1 MTRDSKVLKPIMWIY
16 YSRLLKK
23 KVFCITALFSFLTVS
38 LFLSLKTDF
47 ICSLS
52 FLSFPEMSSNL
63 VPRESKHMLPFDNFC
78 FHPYEKQ
85 FSTQRIE
92 VNLSVNDLELTAFI
106 GQAENIAI
114 GGAWTPTECWSKY
127 RVNIV
132 IPYRQRQEQL
142 RVFLHYFH
150 RYLPLQQIA
159 YRIIVI
165 EQSAENEF
173 NRGKLFNVGFV
184 ESEKR
189 FPSDCYIFHDVDLI
203 PQSLNNIY
211 ACTGMPR
218 HLSSAV
224 DTFNYQ
230 LPYCGILGGVVAM
243 RSHHFRKVNGYS
255 NMFYGWGGEDDNLY
269 FRVSQAGLNVIRFEP
284 DVAKYKMV
292 RHIKEIPNPS
302 RFQIMEMD
310 QEIYSAEGLNN
321 LNYTLLSYE
330 LKPLYTRIFVHV

>member
-1 MTRDSKVLKPIMWIY
+1 MTLGSKVLKPIMWIY

-23 KVFCITALFSFLTVS
+23 KVFCIIALFSFLTVS

-85 FSTQRIE
+85 FSTEQIE
-92 VNLSVNDLELTAFI
+92 VNLSLNDLELTAFI

-159 YRIIVI
+159 YRIIVV

-189 FPSDCYIFHDVDLI
+189 FPSDCYIFHDVNCFI
-203 PQSLNNIY
+203 KCI
-211 ACTGMPR
+211 A
-218 HLSSAV
+218 
-224 DTFNYQ
+224 Q
-230 LPYCGILGGVVAM
+230 LALFIQ
-243 RSHHFRKVNGYS
+243 F
-255 NMFYGWGGEDDNLY
+255 
-269 FRVSQAGLNVIRFEP
+269 
-284 DVAKYKMV
+284 
-292 RHIKEIPNPS
+292 
-302 RFQIMEMD
+302 
-310 QEIYSAEGLNN
+310 
-321 LNYTLLSYE
+321 
-330 LKPLYTRIFVHV
+330 